1 MQTGETRTLEDN
13 PHSRIPMRFDTAVP
27 RGRVAATRCSFRCSL
42 RRELPTL
49 CRQYGIAEAGT
60 FPSSRE
66 AANRYPDDFV
76 CYLGGGLTIRDDELG
91 ADDDEDVLG

>member
-1 MQTGETRTLEDN
+1 LT
-13 PHSRIPMRFDTAVP
+13 PRFRAAAWHP
-27 RGRVAATRCSFRCSL
+27 RAAPFAAPYL

-66 AANRYPDDFV
+66 AADRYPDDFA